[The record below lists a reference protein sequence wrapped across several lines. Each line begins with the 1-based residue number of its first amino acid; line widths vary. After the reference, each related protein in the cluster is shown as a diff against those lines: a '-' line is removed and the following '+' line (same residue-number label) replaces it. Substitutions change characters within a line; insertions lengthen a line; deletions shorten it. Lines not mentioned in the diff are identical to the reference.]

1 MTILYYR
8 SGKKD
13 GDVVSLYD
21 HNTSPVLLKDLKK
34 KKAPLYTEDEKDFI
48 YKCGVVWRTRSP
60 LAVVVKEEICP
71 ALLFGKYYSKLK
83 EKLDNGLISVKI
95 ESEVEMNDLDNF
107 IEFN

>member
-8 SGKKD
+8 SGKKS
-13 GDVVSLYD
+13 VVTELHD
-21 HNTSPVLLKDLKK
+21 HNSSPVLPEDLKK

-60 LAVVVKEEICP
+60 LIVVVKEKICP

-83 EKLDNGLISVKI
+83 EKLDNGLVSVKI
-95 ESEVEMNDLDNF
+95 ESEMEMKDLDNF